1 MILFSVPFGYGDS
14 SFGSGIG
21 DNSLKR
27 ASLRKFSLPLQRK
40 RQNIFDFQF
49 LNLPDQY
56 FVNIPCISIALSYS
70 LPRPFSTSRRRSQSE
85 RCRLAR
91 DIAAESRERHTGV
104 SIWDRT
110 PRFFLRAALGDSPSP
125 RNPLSV
131 VRRNARDSSDASRRS
146 TEASGSRTC
155 SESTP
160 TASLAK
166 ATSSRR
172 HPCRSRRRRR
182 GSCSIAS
189 AANAAGARVE

>member
-1 MILFSVPFGYGDS
+1 MGILV
-14 SFGSGIG
+14 
-21 DNSLKR
+21 LVVELEKL
-27 ASLRKFSLPLQRK
+27 LRKERLFENSPYNENVKMNTLD
-40 RQNIFDFQF
+40 FFQF

-56 FVNIPCISIALSYS
+56 FVNIPCILIELSYW
-70 LPRPFSTSRRRSQSE
+70 LPRPFSTSCRRSQSE

-91 DIAAESRERHTGV
+91 DIAAKSRERHTGV

-131 VRRNARDSSDASRRS
+131 VRRKARDSSDASRRS

-155 SESTP
+155 SRSTP

-166 ATSSRR
+166 ATSS
-172 HPCRSRRRRR
+172 
-182 GSCSIAS
+182 
-189 AANAAGARVE
+189 